1 MSNKQ
6 ALREFQSR
14 LAMRLQA
21 AQAVGVAASWLAVE
35 AGAQRLLFPLSHAGE
50 IFPWTDVQRVPYV
63 QPWFMGIANLR
74 GGLSGVIDM
83 AHFVS
88 GSESGPARSEGDLAP
103 CRLVALNPVLGVN
116 CALLVDRLLGLRTTE
131 AFASSTPS
139 APTAPQYFG
148 HRYTD
153 GAGQS
158 WQELNLQLLS
168 QHPALVGIV
177 GYFFFGGH
185 DRSLA
190 SQFSILYNRK
200 PQESSAS
207 GDEPLTAEA
216 AQGTS
221 VALHGDESR
230 ALGDSS
236 VMVSAVD
243 ESEDLALPDDD
254 TFAVPLLGTRTAAQH
269 QRLLSILLGLALLAL
284 VITGF
289 WTVSRT
295 DKGAR
300 QVGAIGQSLMQ
311 SQRLAKSVSQALVG
325 SPEAFGEVK
334 ESAAALTA
342 NVRGLQDGN
351 ELVPALGDAY
361 SDELGKIGPLAQRAE
376 KNAGVVMAQQQILTQ
391 VGAALRAV
399 SRQSTELLE
408 VAETGSSLKL
418 QQNAAA
424 TELSAAGQLVMLTQ
438 RIGKSANEF
447 LTIEGVSPEAVFLL
461 GKDLNTFKE
470 IAEGLLNGSQD
481 LRLSAARDQQT
492 RERLAELLKLYEET
506 RSQAGG
512 VLGNLQ
518 GLVAAREAQTAI
530 VADSEPLRKAL
541 EALQDKL
548 SGASGLG
555 FASLLMLVIPAGLVI
570 LSAAG
575 LVAVQLRASRQRQT
589 LAEQQRR
596 SAEQD
601 QQEAKRVNDANQ
613 AAILRL
619 MNELQTVAEGD
630 LTQEA
635 TVTEDITGAI
645 ADSVNYTVEELR
657 SLVGSVQS
665 TATRVAQTTTQVEA
679 TSTELLATSTEQLR
693 EIRETGQSV
702 LDMASRINEVSS
714 QAQQSATVA
723 RQSLQ
728 AAESGLTAVQNAI
741 GGMNAIRDQIQ
752 ETSKRIK
759 RLGESSQEIGE
770 ITELIADI
778 TEQTNVLALNAA
790 IQAASAGEAGRGFS
804 VVAEEVQRLAERSGD
819 ATRQIAA
826 LVKAIQTDT
835 QDAVAAMERS
845 TQGVV
850 EGARLS
856 DNAGTALSEIDRV
869 SRQLAE
875 LIERIS
881 ASASKEADQANEV
894 AGNIQ
899 HIFAVT
905 EQTGEGTRTTAT
917 QVRELAR
924 MADELRQSVARF
936 KIA

>member
-1 MSNKQ
+1 
-6 ALREFQSR
+6 
-14 LAMRLQA
+14 
-21 AQAVGVAASWLAVE
+21 
-35 AGAQRLLFPLSHAGE
+35 
-50 IFPWTDVQRVPYV
+50 
-63 QPWFMGIANLR
+63 
-74 GGLSGVIDM
+74 
-83 AHFVS
+83 
-88 GSESGPARSEGDLAP
+88 
-103 CRLVALNPVLGVN
+103 
-116 CALLVDRLLGLRTTE
+116 
-131 AFASSTPS
+131 
-139 APTAPQYFG
+139 
-148 HRYTD
+148 
-153 GAGQS
+153 
-158 WQELNLQLLS
+158 
-168 QHPALVGIV
+168 
-177 GYFFFGGH
+177 
-185 DRSLA
+185 
-190 SQFSILYNRK
+190 
-200 PQESSAS
+200 
-207 GDEPLTAEA
+207 
-216 AQGTS
+216 
-221 VALHGDESR
+221 
-230 ALGDSS
+230 
-236 VMVSAVD
+236 
-243 ESEDLALPDDD
+243 
-254 TFAVPLLGTRTAAQH
+254 
-269 QRLLSILLGLALLAL
+269 
-284 VITGF
+284 
-289 WTVSRT
+289 
-295 DKGAR
+295 
-300 QVGAIGQSLMQ
+300 
-311 SQRLAKSVSQALVG
+311 
-325 SPEAFGEVK
+325 
-334 ESAAALTA
+334 
-342 NVRGLQDGN
+342 
-351 ELVPALGDAY
+351 
-361 SDELGKIGPLAQRAE
+361 
-376 KNAGVVMAQQQILTQ
+376 
-391 VGAALRAV
+391 
-399 SRQSTELLE
+399 
-408 VAETGSSLKL
+408 VAETVSSLKL